1 MTQIDG
7 PTSSLA
13 TQFLIAMPGMV
24 DDNFSGSVV
33 YLCEHGDTGATGLV
47 VNRPTDVNLETVFE
61 RLDLTL
67 EISPLQERPVCFG
80 GPVQTDRG
88 FILHEPI
95 AAESYRSS
103 LKIPHGLTMTTSQDI
118 LEALAAGAGPQQ
130 FLMALGYAGWS
141 SGQLE
146 DEIAAN
152 GWLNVPASLEQT
164 IDIIFKTPHE
174 DKYEKVL
181 ALLGVGLHDLSLD
194 VGHA

>member
-1 MTQIDG
+1 MTQISG
-7 PTSSLA
+7 AFSSLA

-33 YLCEHGDTGATGLV
+33 YLCEHADTGATGLV
-47 VNRPTDVNLETVFE
+47 INRPTDVNLETIFE

-67 EISPLQERPVCFG
+67 EIAPLQERAVCFG

-88 FILHEPI
+88 FILHEPFV
-95 AAESYRSS
+95 AESYRSS
-103 LKIPHGLTMTTSQDI
+103 LKIPAGLTMTTSQDI
-118 LEALAAGAGPQQ
+118 LESLAVGGGPPQ

-152 GWLNVPASLEQT
+152 GWLNVPASLEET

-181 ALLGVGLHDLSLD
+181 ALLGVDPHCLSLD
-194 VGHA
+194 AGHA